1 MTPCLNGLAMAL
13 SRPSSRPDL
22 QWLAHLLSQWPGTRG
37 RLVGMDEEVPD
48 LDDAM
53 GKVGPGRKALQHVPD
68 PVGIASDSLL
78 ETVGLLVNLIYHSFS
93 HRVIK

>member
-1 MTPCLNGLAMAL
+1 
-13 SRPSSRPDL
+13 
-22 QWLAHLLSQWPGTRG
+22 
-37 RLVGMDEEVPD
+37 MDEEVPD

-78 ETVGLLVNLIYHSFS
+78 ETVGVLVNFIYHSFP
-93 HRVIK
+93 HRVITVASISTFILAQILRERATLMVL

>member
-1 MTPCLNGLAMAL
+1 MAL

-78 ETVGLLVNLIYHSFS
+78 ETVGLLVNFIYHSFP
-93 HRVIK
+93 HRVISLVQF

>member
-1 MTPCLNGLAMAL
+1 
-13 SRPSSRPDL
+13 
-22 QWLAHLLSQWPGTRG
+22 
-37 RLVGMDEEVPD
+37 MDEEVPD

-78 ETVGLLVNLIYHSFS
+78 ETVGLLVNFIYHSFS
-93 HRVIK
+93 HRVI